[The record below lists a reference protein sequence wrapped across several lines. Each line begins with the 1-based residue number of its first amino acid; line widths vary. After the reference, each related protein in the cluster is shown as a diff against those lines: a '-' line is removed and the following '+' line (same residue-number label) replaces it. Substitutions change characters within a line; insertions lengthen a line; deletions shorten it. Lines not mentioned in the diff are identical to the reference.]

1 MGTQADHVYEVS
13 NFVSEVIERSAEVP
27 VLVDFWAPW
36 CGPCRTLGPVL
47 ERLARE
53 HGGAFVV
60 AKVNTDE
67 HQAVAA
73 QLGIRGIPDVRLVI
87 GGKVKGGFVGAQPES
102 KVRAFLQEHLPS
114 ESADLIDQG
123 LKLLAAGDTAGA
135 RAALEQVV
143 AREPRN
149 KAAHLALAR
158 VALASRDFEAVS
170 RHAQGIEAG
179 SKEREAAAYVEQA
192 AVLVQQAD
200 ALGDQA
206 AMEGRLAREPGD
218 VEAHFA
224 LGCHLMAAHQYR
236 DALASFLQ
244 VAERDRKWRDEA
256 ARKAMLTV
264 FGLIGVRDPLSDEYR
279 KKLLFIY

>member
-1 MGTQADHVYEVS
+1 MDPQAEHVYEVS
-13 NFVSEVIERSAEVP
+13 DFVSEVIERSAEVP
-27 VLVDFWAPW
+27 VLIDFWAPW
-36 CGPCRTLGPVL
+36 CGPCRTLSPVL

-53 HGGAFVV
+53 YEGAFVV
-60 AKVNTDE
+60 AKVNLDD
-67 HQAVAA
+67 HQDIAL

-87 GGKVKGGFVGAQPES
+87 GGKVKGRFVGAQSES
-102 KVRAFLQEHLPS
+102 KVRAFLKEHLPS
-114 ESADLIDQG
+114 ESADLVDKG
-123 LKLLAAGDTAGA
+123 LALLAAGDTAGA
-135 RAALEQVV
+135 RAALEEVV
-143 AREPRN
+143 TREPKN

-170 RHAQGIEAG
+170 RHVQGIEVG

-192 AVLVQQAD
+192 ALLVQQAD

-206 AMEGRLAREPGD
+206 AMQDRLARDPGD

-224 LGCHLMAAHQYR
+224 LGCHLMAAQRYR
-236 DALASFLQ
+236 DALESFRE